1 MRLTNE
7 KKITHKK
14 YNKKNIFIN
23 FIDSFYVTNIFLND
37 NFLTKLKGKLEL
49 NKFKTKRL
57 N

>member
-1 MRLTNE
+1 MKT
-7 KKITHKK
+7 KITHKK

-49 NKFKTKRL
+49 NKLKTKRL

>member
-1 MRLTNE
+1 MKT
-7 KKITHKK
+7 KITHKI
-14 YNKKNIFIN
+14 YKKNYIFIN

-49 NKFKTKRL
+49 NKFETKKL